1 MGALLFP
8 SNRSLFWSQIL
19 DKECFFCVLTIFPL
33 GKMTYLVWAGS
44 FLLILL
50 HKM

>member
-19 DKECFFCVLTIFPL
+19 EKECFFCVLTIFPIGEDDL
-33 GKMTYLVWAGS
+33 FGMS
-44 FLLILL
+44 RIILA
-50 HKM
+50 HITT